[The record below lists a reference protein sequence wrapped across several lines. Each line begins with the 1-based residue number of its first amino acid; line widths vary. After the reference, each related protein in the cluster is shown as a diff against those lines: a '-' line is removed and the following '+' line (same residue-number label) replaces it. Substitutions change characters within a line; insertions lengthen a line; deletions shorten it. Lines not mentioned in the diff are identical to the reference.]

1 MPILFVVW
9 ILLLGKY
16 SNQCYIY
23 ISGVSLLQ
31 KTNALN
37 QIFIDIYRWGVALIA
52 CIFAGNACYCV
63 LKIKNKAIE
72 KIVSIVSWIGKKSMA
87 VYIVS
92 TTIFNKFVLPKL
104 AWNVNAAIAVILESI
119 MVLVVS
125 LLLEIVTRKSKVLSK
140 ILWGS

>member
-1 MPILFVVW
+1 M
-9 ILLLGKY
+9 
-16 SNQCYIY
+16 
-23 ISGVSLLQ
+23 
-31 KTNALN
+31 
-37 QIFIDIYRWGVALIA
+37 IA
-52 CIFAGNACYCV
+52 CIFAGNVCYWI

-72 KIVSIVSWIGKKSMA
+72 KIVFIVSWIGKKSMA

-125 LLLEIVTRKSKVLSK
+125 LLLEIVTRKSKALSK